1 MPCTIRD
8 AAPADVPELVEIIRT
23 AFRDVA
29 LRFDLTPENCP
40 RHPSN
45 CHQSWIEDALGKGVR
60 YFILDAEGGSCGCV
74 ALEQAS
80 SETCYLERLAVLPT
94 HRRRGYG
101 RALVVHALAEA
112 RPLGSRGSRSA
123 SSLRKPSCGTGT
135 GSSGLSI
142 RRRPASPI
150 CRFRSS
156 FPGSLC
162 ENDREH
168 PACHSANLV
177 PA

>member
-1 MPCTIRD
+1 MPPTIRD
-8 AAPADVPELVEIIRT
+8 AVPADVPELVEIIRT

-45 CHQSWIEDALGKGVR
+45 CRESWIEGALGKGVH

-80 SETCYLERLAVLPT
+80 SETCYLERLAVLPA
-94 HRRRGYG
+94 HQRRGYG

-112 RPLGSRGSRSA
+112 RALGVKGVEIGLIA
-123 SSLRKPSCGTGT
+123 AQTELWNWYRKLGFVDQK
-135 GSSGLSI
+135 
-142 RRRPASPI
+142 AA
-150 CRFRSS
+150 S
-156 FPGSLC
+156 FPHLPFQVLFSRKSL
-162 ENDREH
+162 
-168 PACHSANLV
+168 
-177 PA
+177 

>member
-1 MPCTIRD
+1 MPPTIRD

-112 RPLGSRGSRSA
+112 RALGVKGVEIGIIA
-123 SSLRKPSCGTGT
+123 AQTELRNWYRKLGFIDQKT
-135 GSSGLSI
+135 
-142 RRRPASPI
+142 A
-150 CRFRSS
+150 S
-156 FPGSLC
+156 FPHLPFQVLFSSKSL
-162 ENDREH
+162 
-168 PACHSANLV
+168 SG
-177 PA
+177 